1 LASASAEWLLAPN
14 LQSVS
19 QTRDMLVRA
28 TAVNRNRK
36 LSYTKLNSICVEN
49 HDSGVSE
56 ILLATTGVFANK
68 QAKNLIN
75 VVGQPK
81 QFILPHSIE

>member
-1 LASASAEWLLAPN
+1 LASAEWLLAPN

-19 QTRDMLVRA
+19 QTRDMLG
-28 TAVNRNRK
+28 K